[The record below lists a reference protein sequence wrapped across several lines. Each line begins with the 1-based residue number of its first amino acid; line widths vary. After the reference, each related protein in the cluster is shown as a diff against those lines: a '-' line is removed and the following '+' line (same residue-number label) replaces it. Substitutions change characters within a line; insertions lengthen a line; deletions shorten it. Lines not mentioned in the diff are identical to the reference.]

1 MKKQYQIQL
10 TDQERRELKRLIESG
25 RKLARKITRARILL
39 LADTGKTDKEIAEAL
54 LVCTYT
60 VHKIRKRFF
69 NEKSLNSLEEKP
81 RPGKPPKL
89 DGLTAAHITALA
101 CSEPPEGREHWTL
114 RLLADRAV
122 ELQLIDTISHEGVR
136 KLLKKRIEAASEKD
150 VVHWPNNPGVYL
162 AHGGCAPST

>member
-1 MKKQYQIQL
+1 M
-10 TDQERRELKRLIESG
+10 TG
-25 RKLARKITRARILL
+25 KITRARILL

-54 LVCTYT
+54 QVCTYT

-101 CSEPPEGREHWTL
+101 CSEPPEGREYWTL
-114 RLLADRAV
+114 RLLADQMV
-122 ELQLIDTISHEGVR
+122 ELEIVDSISAETVR
-136 KLLKKRIEAASEKD
+136 QTLKKSFVNRI
-150 VVHWPNNPGVYL
+150 
-162 AHGGCAPST
+162 HG

>member
-39 LADTGKTDKEIAEAL
+39 LSDTGKTDKEVAEAL
-54 LVCTYT
+54 QVCMHT
-60 VHKIRKRFF
+60 VHKVRKRFF
-69 NEKSLNSLEEKP
+69 NEKSINSLEEKP

-101 CSEPPEGREHWTL
+101 CSDPPEGRNKWTL

-122 ELQLIDTISHEGVR
+122 ELELVDTISHEGLR
-136 KLLKKRIEAASEKD
+136 KLLKKT
-150 VVHWPNNPGVYL
+150 N
-162 AHGGCAPST
+162 

>member
-10 TDQERRELKRLIESG
+10 TDEERRELKRLIESG

-39 LADTGKTDKEIAEAL
+39 LSDTGKTDKEISEAL
-54 LVCTYT
+54 QVCVQT
-60 VHKIRKRFF
+60 VHKVRKRFF
-69 NEKSLNSLEEKP
+69 NEKSINSLEEKP

-101 CSEPPEGREHWTL
+101 CSDPPEGRNKWTL

-122 ELQLIDTISHEGVR
+122 ELELVDTISHEGLR
-136 KLLKKRIEAASEKD
+136 KLLKKT
-150 VVHWPNNPGVYL
+150 N
-162 AHGGCAPST
+162 